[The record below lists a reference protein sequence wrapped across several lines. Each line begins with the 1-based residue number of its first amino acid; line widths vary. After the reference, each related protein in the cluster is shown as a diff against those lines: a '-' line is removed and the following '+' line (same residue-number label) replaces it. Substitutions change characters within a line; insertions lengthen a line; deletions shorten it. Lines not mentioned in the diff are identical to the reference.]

1 VLPLA
6 NLSADASQEYFAL
19 GMTDELIG
27 ALARISALRVVSRTS
42 VMSLNGSDKSLPAL
56 ARELNV
62 DAVLEGSV
70 QRAGDRVRIRIQ
82 LIHAPTDTHLWAGEF
97 ERQLTDVLTLQNEI
111 AREVAQ
117 EIRVS
122 ITPQERTRMA
132 SAALVNP
139 AAHDEYLLGRYL
151 LWKFI
156 EEDRVRAVEHFNRA
170 IQIDPGY
177 AAAHAGLAHAW
188 WMRGVFGSLSM
199 KEVAPPA
206 GAAARRAL
214 ELDDRLAEAH
224 AAKAYVQGM
233 FDWNWKDAET
243 TVRHAIEIDPNSL
256 EAHYVY
262 SLLLMALGRFARGHH
277 ADRARRAAGSPF
289 SAGSLNVWKDSLSC
303 APMGRSDRATA
314 TSHRARAAERRSIF
328 APRKYLRADG
338 EI

>member
-1 VLPLA
+1 MARPRTDAARRRAGWTRWLGIAGLAALAVAAVVFVLDDTRTADPQAPTIRSLAVLPLT

-19 GMTDELIG
+19 GMTDELSG

-42 VMSLNGSDKSLPAL
+42 AMSLNGSNKSLPAL
-56 ARELNV
+56 ARGLNV

-82 LIHAPTDTHLWAGEF
+82 LIHAPTDTHLWAGEY

-132 SAALVNP
+132 SAAVVNP

-177 AAAHAGLAHAW
+177 AAAHAG
-188 WMRGVFGSLSM
+188 RGCG
-199 KEVAPPA
+199 
-206 GAAARRAL
+206 G
-214 ELDDRLAEAH
+214 
-224 AAKAYVQGM
+224 
-233 FDWNWKDAET
+233 
-243 TVRHAIEIDPNSL
+243 
-256 EAHYVY
+256 Y
-262 SLLLMALGRFARGHH
+262 SVH
-277 ADRARRAAGSPF
+277 
-289 SAGSLNVWKDSLSC
+289 SA
-303 APMGRSDRATA
+303 
-314 TSHRARAAERRSIF
+314 
-328 APRKYLRADG
+328 
-338 EI
+338 